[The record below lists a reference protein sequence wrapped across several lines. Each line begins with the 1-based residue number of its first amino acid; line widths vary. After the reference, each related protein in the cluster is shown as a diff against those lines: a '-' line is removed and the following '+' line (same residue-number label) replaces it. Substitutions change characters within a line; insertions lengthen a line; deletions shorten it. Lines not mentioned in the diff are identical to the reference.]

1 MARPH
6 HIQEDQLYEFY
17 LAEQFGEQVDPAAAD
32 HIMSCTTCRSR
43 YAEMSDF
50 FAGMRHEVDAE
61 ADEIFTHERLVAQ
74 QSEIVRRLDAQR
86 SAKVISFP
94 GHVTQQIASTS
105 SRVAPRWLA
114 AAAAAGLFV
123 GVAVGGMIL
132 SPVWG
137 DRPTLIQL
145 ARVKPA
151 PRVAPLS
158 APRVAAPV
166 APVAAD
172 DDAFLMELEFAL
184 QHPRTRELQ
193 AFDALTPHVRE
204 IGSRSR

>member
-6 HIQEDQLYEFY
+6 HIQEDRLYEFY
-17 LAEQFGEQVDPAAAD
+17 IAEQSGEPVDPSAAD
-32 HIMSCTTCRSR
+32 HIMSCTACRAR

-50 FAGMRHEVDAE
+50 FAGVREEVDAE
-61 ADEIFTHERLVAQ
+61 ADEIFTHERLAAQ
-74 QSEIVRRLDAQR
+74 QSEIIRRLDAQR

-94 GHVTQQIASTS
+94 RHVTQQIAGTS

-137 DRPTLIQL
+137 DRATLIQL

-158 APRVAAPV
+158 APRVTAPV
-166 APVAAD
+166 APVVAD
-172 DDAFLMELEFAL
+172 DEAFLMELEFAL